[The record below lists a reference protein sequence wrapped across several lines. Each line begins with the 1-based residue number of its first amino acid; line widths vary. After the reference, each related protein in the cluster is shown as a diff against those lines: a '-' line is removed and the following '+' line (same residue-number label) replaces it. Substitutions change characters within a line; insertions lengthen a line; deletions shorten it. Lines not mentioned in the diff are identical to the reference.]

1 MPIGCRDVVVFCPQV
16 RSSNNVVHVEVT
28 VVVLCQMGCETYGTS
43 VIQYKAWYT
52 RRKYIYV
59 CIHVHATWHPQ
70 WYDAR
75 FELWIL
81 CCCVTSIILIHD
93 LVTPSECSWN
103 QISVVIDMAQWG
115 HASALAALQ
124 RLGRR
129 LSLRDGF
136 RGCEE
141 APSRQPDASKTLLH
155 TFHLSTAWPRH
166 EGIQMKRMGSTVV
179 CRISILFKM
188 TFDT

>member
-1 MPIGCRDVVVFCPQV
+1 MWKLLSSSCARWDVKHTAHQSFNIKLDTQGENISLYVFMSMLHDIPSDMMP
-16 RSSNNVVHVEVT
+16 
-28 VVVLCQMGCETYGTS
+28 
-43 VIQYKAWYT
+43 
-52 RRKYIYV
+52 
-59 CIHVHATWHPQ
+59 
-70 WYDAR
+70 R

-93 LVTPSECSWN
+93 LVTPSECRWN